1 MFGKYMSNRQF
12 VLLCLGIYLF
22 INFATFLWTLV
33 VSDGFLSVV
42 WYVALLIV
50 IVIVFF
56 LLWDIVDQFVMARKT
71 SRGYSHI
78 FDILKLTLM
87 ACIIYFGPL
96 LYVSWSIKDRY
107 SLIKQSEIY
116 FSEGR
121 IDDAINLAQEAYDNS
136 AIQSKE
142 VKPFF
147 FMQYLFEKSKV
158 SEQKIY
164 NKCYQASVNLA
175 YCIQATG
182 DSLDKA
188 EDLFKNSINISKT
201 YFRNDPEYLLFPLL
215 GCFRIYMARED
226 NTRSD
231 SCYYLLSNILSDLN
245 RYDVFY
251 KTQSLL
257 LYSIFA
263 EKTGDIDRA
272 VALRREALSL
282 YEDEDIDNEYFA
294 SILLKVIPDCLET
307 NELSTA
313 KKYLDQCGEI
323 LKKSKTKTIYRE
335 YLFVKARYQE
345 YIGDVSEAENSLIL
359 ALDLIKNTP
368 GTSEVDIIRGE
379 YALASFY
386 FQNNKYS
393 LACDLFEQSL
403 KIASES
409 KDNKILYQDVLLG
422 SAISDYKSGKIE
434 TSLMKTELI
443 ESDLKKRFDQDF
455 LFLPEDEK
463 ENYVVKFEK
472 RITLINS
479 IRASQADSLN
489 LSCLFNN
496 ILATKAVALES
507 NRFIRAFLA
516 KNNAIILRRKYNELM
531 NRKEVLNAMKMSG
544 TESFLYSSKISD
556 SLRVAEMTFLKSI
569 TEKEGFQKY
578 MITTLTWLDVKRAL
592 NKGQVAIEFISVPMD
607 LAAPDRRR
615 YFALVITQ
623 NSDYPSLVQLFDESD
638 LVTLLQNEGTVEEQI
653 NKTYTG
659 RSFESLYNMIWKPLI
674 RYTAGS
680 DEVFVS
686 LSGILHK
693 ISFPILTINEKYDV
707 KILSSLRNLALKT
720 SLADVSVPNRNATL
734 YGDID
739 YGLNETSFPKRTRT
753 IENDEFL
760 SSIIRRSGYDSLPGT
775 RNEIEDIAAILRK
788 SKFQTNKFM
797 KSTATEK
804 SFRSL
809 SQNIPDI
816 LHLATHGFYYPS
828 DKILGMPGF
837 LTQESELDYRLKNPF
852 YRSGLLFAGA
862 NRLSSGS
869 QLDDGILTSYDISR
883 LDLSG
888 LDLLVLSACETGLGD
903 IRGGEGV
910 YGLQRAFKLAGV
922 ENMVIS
928 LWKVPDKETSVL
940 MKLFYEYHIRDHLS
954 KQESLKMAQRIMRE
968 KNKFGPYFWG
978 AFEIVE

>member
-12 VLLCLGIYLF
+12 VLLCLGLYIF

-33 VSDGFLSVV
+33 VSDTLLSVV

-56 LLWDIVDQFVMARKT
+56 LLWDIADQFIMAKKT
-71 SRGYSHI
+71 SRGFSHT

-107 SLIKQSEIY
+107 SLIKQSEIF
-116 FSEGR
+116 FSKGR

-136 AIQSKE
+136 AIQNKE

-147 FMQYLFEKSKV
+147 LMQYLYEKSKI

-164 NKCYQASVNLA
+164 NKRYQASVNLA

-182 DSLDKA
+182 KNLDKA
-188 EDLFKNSINISKT
+188 EDLFNKSINISKT

-215 GCFRIYMARED
+215 GCFRIYMVRED

-257 LYSIFA
+257 LYSVFA

-282 YEDEDIDNEYFA
+282 YEDEDSDTEYFA

-313 KKYLDQCGEI
+313 KKYLDQCAEI
-323 LKKSKTKTIYRE
+323 IKESKNKTIYRD

-345 YIGDVSEAENSLIL
+345 LVGDISEAENSLLL

-379 YALASFY
+379 YALASVY
-386 FQNNKYS
+386 FQNHKYN

-403 KIASES
+403 KIASDS

-422 SAISDYKSGKIE
+422 SVISDYKSGKIE
-434 TSLMKTELI
+434 TALMKI
-443 ESDLKKRFDQDF
+443 ERIETDLKKRFDQDF

-463 ENYVVKFEK
+463 ENYVAKFEK

-479 IRASQADSLN
+479 IRTSQGDSLN
-489 LSCLFNN
+489 LCCLCNN
-496 ILATKAVALES
+496 ILATKSVALES
-507 NRFIRAFLA
+507 NQFIRAFLA
-516 KNNAIILRRKYNELM
+516 KKDAFILRRKYNELM
-531 NRKEVLNAMKMSG
+531 NRKDELNGMKMSG
-544 TESFLYSSKISD
+544 TESFLYSSQISD
-556 SLRVAEMTFLKSI
+556 SLRVAEMSFLKSI
-569 TEKEGFQKY
+569 SDNEGFEKY
-578 MITTLTWLDVKRAL
+578 KITTLTWLDVKRVL
-592 NKGQVAIEFISVPMD
+592 NKGQVAIEFINVPID
-607 LAAPDRRR
+607 LATPDRRR
-615 YFALVITQ
+615 YYALVITHES
-623 NSDYPSLVQLFDESD
+623 NYPSLVQLFDESD
-638 LVTLLQNEGTVEEQI
+638 LVILLKNEGTVEEQI

-659 RSFESLYNMIWKPLI
+659 SSFERLYNLIWKPLNK
-674 RYTAGS
+674 YTDGS
-680 DEVFVS
+680 DKVFVS

-693 ISFPILTINEKYDV
+693 ISFPVLTINEKYDV
-707 KILSSLRNLALKT
+707 KILSSLRKLALKT
-720 SLADVSVPNRNATL
+720 NLAEVSVPNRNATL

-739 YGLNETSFPKRTRT
+739 YGLNGTLFPKKTRT

-775 RNEIEDIAAILRK
+775 RNEIEDIAVILRK
-788 SKFQTNKFM
+788 SKFQTNKIM
-797 KSTATEK
+797 KSAATEK

-809 SQNIPDI
+809 SQNSPNI

-828 DKILGMPGF
+828 DKIPSLSGF

-869 QLDDGILTSYDISR
+869 QLNDGILTSYDISR

-940 MKLFYEYHIRDHLS
+940 MKLFYEYHIRDHFN
-954 KQESLKMAQRIMRE
+954 KQESLKMAQRVMRE
-968 KNKFGPYFWG
+968 RDKFGPYFWG